1 MYLRIKD
8 VSMKYDNKEVLKNI
22 DFELNEGELICV
34 LGPSGCG
41 KTTLLNIIGG
51 FIPDYEGDIVLS
63 NNNISN
69 VPPEKRP
76 IFT

>member
-41 KTTLLNIIGG
+41 KTA
-51 FIPDYEGDIVLS
+51 V
-63 NNNISN
+63 
-69 VPPEKRP
+69 
-76 IFT
+76 